1 MAIKNLV
8 SVKVWLV
15 ATEKEKIA
23 LNKFLNFMEASNM
36 GVIFRVRDYLCL
48 IKKNIY
54 IYIYINGH
62 FFCIIELH
70 CSLFFFLM
78 KLQVRWF

>member
-1 MAIKNLV
+1 MECEPLETVAIKNPV

-15 ATEKEKIA
+15 ATGKENIA

-36 GVIFRVRDYLCL
+36 GVIFRVRDYLGL
-48 IKKNIY
+48 IKKIY

-62 FFCIIELH
+62 FFFVLLSCTAV
-70 CSLFFFLM
+70 FF
-78 KLQVRWF
+78 